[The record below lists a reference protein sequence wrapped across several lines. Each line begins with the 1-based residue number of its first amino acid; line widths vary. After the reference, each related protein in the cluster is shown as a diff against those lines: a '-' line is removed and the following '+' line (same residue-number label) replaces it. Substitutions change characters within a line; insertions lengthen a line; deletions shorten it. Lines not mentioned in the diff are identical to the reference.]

1 MDGFEVVYDHRHVEG
16 GLIER
21 VELGSATDLDTYPSG
36 VRYAMHIGTL
46 DGLTLLRYD
55 NAHEATKGHEKHT
68 AVDDTTI
75 EFPGLEPLLVR
86 FFSEADVYWAEADL
100 DGPNRPDERTELE

>member
-1 MDGFEVVYDHRHVEG
+1 MTMGGYTVRYEHRHVEG

-21 VELGSATDLDTYPSG
+21 VRLGTATDLDTYPSG
-36 VRYAMHIGTL
+36 VRYSMHIGTL

-68 AVDDTTI
+68 AVDETSI
-75 EFPGLEPLLVR
+75 EFPGLEPLLLR
-86 FFSEADVYWAEADL
+86 FYSEADVYWGEHDAE
-100 DGPNRPDERTELE
+100 GPDRPFEP